1 MPVTSTQGQVG
12 EMGLWQGFKHRIVFP
27 FVSWAGVVNLFCG
40 RNLWYIVA
48 FGLAEN

>member
-12 EMGLWQGFKHRIVFP
+12 EMGLWQGVKHCVAFL
-27 FVSWAGVVNLFCG
+27 FVSWAGVVNLFCE
-40 RNLWYIVA
+40 RDLWYIVA